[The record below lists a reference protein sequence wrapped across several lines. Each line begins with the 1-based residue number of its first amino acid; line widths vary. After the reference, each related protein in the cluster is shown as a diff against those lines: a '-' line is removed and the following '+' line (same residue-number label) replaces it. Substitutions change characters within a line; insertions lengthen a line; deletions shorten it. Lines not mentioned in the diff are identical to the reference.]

1 MYGKSGLTFTLALAF
16 GLGLPAS
23 AQLQAPRTII
33 MIGGPGSGKTVQAD
47 LLRKKYKIPAVSMSQ
62 LLQHEINR
70 KSSTGEALA
79 ASLESGE
86 LLGDDS
92 ANELM
97 KTRLL
102 RPDAGNGFILDGY
115 PASEGQAKVL
125 DQWLSE
131 HNLPKPIIITL
142 DVPET
147 VSRERLIRRRRA
159 GDQPDN
165 IDRRLRDYREI
176 GRLVEKWYGIQR
188 MVRVDGT
195 GTPQDVALRIS
206 TGIDALPSTKG
217 LKVRSSQ
224 DGGLKRRE
232 PEQPTPEQQKVP

>member
-1 MYGKSGLTFTLALAF
+1 
-16 GLGLPAS
+16 
-23 AQLQAPRTII
+23 
-33 MIGGPGSGKTVQAD
+33 
-47 LLRKKYKIPAVSMSQ
+47 MSQ

-70 KSSTGEALA
+70 RSPTGEALA

-115 PASEGQAKVL
+115 PVSEGQARVL

-131 HNLPKPIIITL
+131 HNLPKPIIIIL
-142 DVPET
+142 NVPET
-147 VSRERLIRRRRA
+147 VSRERLIRRRHA

-165 IDRRLRDYREI
+165 IERRLRDYREV
-176 GRLVEKWYGIQR
+176 GRLVEQWYGVQR

-206 TGIDALPSTKG
+206 TGIDALPSAKG
-217 LKVRSSQ
+217 LKVRSPQ
-224 DGGLKRRE
+224 DGGLKQRE
-232 PEQPTPEQQKVP
+232 TEHPTPEQQKVQ